1 MKRAFAV
8 ARGKVAAALV
18 AALLAG
24 LVAACGA
31 MGTREPDRYF
41 VLDVPPA
48 AANAPRTT
56 PALVVMPTT
65 VSSFYDTQDIAYSRA
80 PGTRA
85 YYQFNHWT
93 DRPQRAVHA
102 QLVSR
107 LGAANSAGGF
117 ILATHLDEIYHDA
130 AQQPGTARLTV
141 SAQLV
146 DPKSRAV
153 VAQRVFNGAAP
164 AASFDAPGAVDGMRR
179 ALGALLDEIAAWA
192 AATPPAAAR

>member
-8 ARGKVAAALV
+8 AHGKVAAALV
-18 AALLAG
+18 AALLAA
-24 LVAACGA
+24 LVVACGA
-31 MGTREPDRYF
+31 MGTREADRYF

-48 AANAPRTT
+48 AAAPRTA
-56 PALVVMPTT
+56 PALGVMPTT

-80 PGTRA
+80 TGTRA

>member
-1 MKRAFAV
+1 MKRAFLVV
-8 ARGKVAAALV
+8 ARALV
-18 AALLAG
+18 AALVAG

-31 MGTREPDRYF
+31 MGTREADRYF

-48 AANAPRTT
+48 AAAPRTA

>member
-8 ARGKVAAALV
+8 AHGKVAAALV
-18 AALLAG
+18 AALLAA
-24 LVAACGA
+24 LVVACGA
-31 MGTREPDRYF
+31 MGTREADRYF

-48 AANAPRTT
+48 AAAPRTA

-65 VSSFYDTQDIAYSRA
+65 ASSFYDTQDIAFSRA

-146 DPKSRAV
+146 DPKNRAV

>member
-8 ARGKVAAALV
+8 AHGKVAAALV
-18 AALLAG
+18 AALVAG

-31 MGTREPDRYF
+31 MGTREADRYF
-41 VLDVPPA
+41 VLDVQPA
-48 AANAPRTT
+48 GAAPRTA
-56 PALVVMPTT
+56 PPLVVMPTT

-179 ALGALLDEIAAWA
+179 ALGALLDEIGAWA

>member
-18 AALLAG
+18 AALLAA
-24 LVAACGA
+24 LVVACGA

-48 AANAPRTT
+48 AAAPRTA

-65 VSSFYDTQDIAYSRA
+65 ASSFYDTQDIAYSRA

>member
-8 ARGKVAAALV
+8 AHGKVAAALV
-18 AALLAG
+18 AALVAG
-24 LVAACGA
+24 LVVACGA
-31 MGTREPDRYF
+31 MGTREADRYF

-48 AANAPRTT
+48 AAAPRTA

-80 PGTRA
+80 TGTRA

>member
-48 AANAPRTT
+48 AAAPRTA

>member
-1 MKRAFAV
+1 MKRAFLVV
-8 ARGKVAAALV
+8 ARALV
-18 AALLAG
+18 AALVAG

-31 MGTREPDRYF
+31 MGTREADRYF

-48 AANAPRTT
+48 AAAPRTA

-179 ALGALLDEIAAWA
+179 ALGTLLDEIAAWA